1 MKHYI
6 VEENPLSHL
15 LFNNTKLAWF
25 WLVVRLYV
33 GYEWL
38 SAGWEKL
45 HDPTWTG
52 AQAGTALGGFLNGAV
67 AKTAGLH
74 PDVQSWYAW
83 FLEHAVMNHLG
94 LWAHLVTYGE
104 CLVGVALIIG
114 LFTGIAAFFGLFMN
128 LNYLLAGT
136 VSTNP
141 VLFVLA
147 IGILMAW
154 KVAGFIGLDHWVL
167 PRLGTPWQ
175 KFETGTVK

>member
-45 HDPTWTG
+45 HDQTWTG

-67 AKTAGLH
+67 AKTTGLH

-83 FLEHAVMNHLG
+83 FLEHTVMNHLG
-94 LWAHLVTYGE
+94 LWLLTFFVLLPLATTM
-104 CLVGVALIIG
+104 ALIWK
-114 LFTGIAAFFGLFMN
+114 TKE
-128 LNYLLAGT
+128 T
-136 VSTNP
+136 
-141 VLFVLA
+141 
-147 IGILMAW
+147 ILDSVFDA
-154 KVAGFIGLDHWVL
+154 K
-167 PRLGTPWQ
+167 
-175 KFETGTVK
+175 